1 MEPAKIDEILTRIRT
16 VKIAVY
22 GDLCLDIYWTMVPKG
37 SEISVE
43 TGNRAEAVEKH
54 YYSPGGASNVLANV
68 AALQPVEVV
77 ALGAIGDDI
86 HGRELLKQFNELSI
100 NTEHLTIQKDHFDTY
115 AFTKK
120 YIREVEVSRTD
131 FGIGNKRSAETDR
144 EILDNIRFALEN
156 SDVLIFNQQIPDS
169 IIDPEFLVEAQK
181 LFKAYSERPVVV
193 DTRHLKEL
201 FTSVYY
207 KANGIEIAML
217 DGVET
222 DPGTN
227 LAEEVM
233 EQHAISVSKKT
244 NKPVFVTMGANGMMV
259 VDSDNITKSSGI
271 QLPGPS
277 DTVGAGDT
285 VISALALCLA
295 AEVNPLDAAQFA
307 NLAAGV
313 TVQKLRTTG
322 TATGDEIIALNQ
334 HVL

>member
-1 MEPAKIDEILTRIRT
+1 MEQARIDEILSRIRT
-16 VKIAVY
+16 VRIAVY
-22 GDLCLDIYWTMVPKG
+22 GDLCLDIYWTMLPKG

-68 AALQPVEVV
+68 AALQPVDVV
-77 ALGAIGDDI
+77 ALGVIGDDI
-86 HGRELLKQFNELSI
+86 HGRELVKQFNEKSI
-100 NTEHLTIQKDHFDTY
+100 NTEHLTIQKNHFDTY

-120 YIREVEVSRTD
+120 YFEEVEVSRTD
-131 FGIGNKRSAETDR
+131 FGIFNKKSAETDR
-144 EILDNIRFALEN
+144 EILHNIRFALEN
-156 SDVLIFNQQIPDS
+156 CNVLIFNQQIPDS
-169 IIDPEFLVEAQK
+169 IIDPEFLVEVQK
-181 LFKAYSERPVVV
+181 LFKAYPERPVVV
-193 DTRHLKEL
+193 DTRHLKDL
-201 FTSVYY
+201 FTGVYY
-207 KANGIEIAML
+207 KANGTEIAML
-217 DGVET
+217 DGVT

-227 LAEEVM
+227 LADEVM

-259 VDSDNITKSSGI
+259 VDSDNITKLPSI
-271 QLPGPS
+271 QLSGSS

-295 AEVNPLDAAQFA
+295 INVDPLDAAQFA

-322 TATGDEIIALNQ
+322 TATGDEILALNQ